1 MSVVRVVLGSLIL
14 MATLGALLS
23 LGSLFSKHHLY
34 FDLISHFRVQYIV
47 LLLPAFLIAIVA
59 KKTLA
64 VLIISFALAVHGYVV
79 TMSILPVIPENDTEY
94 TELTVL
100 NSNLL
105 SHNTH
110 YQAQLDI
117 IATQNPDIIALQ
129 EYSPGWDSVLS
140 SQLSSNYPYS
150 ITEPI
155 ASNFGIAIY
164 SKHPITDG
172 AVEIFST
179 KSFPAI
185 SADIQ
190 IGESTIRV
198 MSIHPPPPVNKHT
211 YLNRNQYMERIALES
226 KALDGAVLV
235 MGDFNTTPWTSRFN
249 DMLKTGGLR
258 NASAGFGFNP
268 TWPTGQIALQIP
280 IDHILINEKIG
291 VDHFET
297 IHLEGSDHRSVLGR
311 LRVY

>member
-1 MSVVRVVLGSLIL
+1 MSVVRVLLNGIIL
-14 MATLGALLS
+14 TATLGALLS

-47 LLLPAFLIAIVA
+47 LLLPAFLIAIVT
-59 KKTLA
+59 KKMVA
-64 VLIISFALAVHGYVV
+64 VLIISIALAVHGYVV
-79 TMSILPVIPENDTEY
+79 TMSMLPVSPMNDTDY

-100 NSNLL
+100 SSNLL
-105 SHNTH
+105 SSNTH

-117 IATQNPDIIALQ
+117 IATQNPDIIAFQ
-129 EYSPGWDSVLS
+129 EYSHVWDLVLS
-140 SQLSSNYPYS
+140 SQLSSNYPHS
-150 ITEPI
+150 ITEPL

-172 AVEIFST
+172 AVEVFST
-179 KSFPAI
+179 ESFPAI

-190 IGESTIRV
+190 IGESTVRV
-198 MSIHPPPPVNKHT
+198 MSVHPPPPAGT
-211 YLNRNQYMERIALES
+211 DIYLNRNQYMERIAQEADAQS
-226 KALDGAVLV
+226 GAVVVL
-235 MGDFNTTPWTSRFN
+235 GDFNATPWTSHFT
-249 DMLKTGGLR
+249 DMLKTGSLR

-268 TWPTGQIALQIP
+268 TWPTGQVRLYIP
-280 IDHILINEKIG
+280 IDHILVNSKIN

-297 IHLEGSDHRSVLGR
+297 IHLEGSDHRNVLGR

>member
-1 MSVVRVVLGSLIL
+1 MSVVRVLINILIL

-23 LGSLFSKHHLY
+23 LGSFFSKHHLY
-34 FDLISHFRVQYIV
+34 FDLLSHFRVQYIV
-47 LLLPAFLIAIVA
+47 LLLPAFLVAIAA

-64 VLIISFALAVHGYVV
+64 VLVISIALAVHGYVV
-79 TMSILPVIPENDTEY
+79 TMSILPVTPKNDTEF

-100 NSNLL
+100 SSNLL
-105 SHNTH
+105 SRNTH

-117 IATQNPDIIALQ
+117 IEKENPDIIALQ
-129 EYSPGWDSVLS
+129 EYSPRWDIVLS
-140 SQLSSNYPYS
+140 SQLSNNYPHS

-179 KSFPAI
+179 ESFPAI

-190 IGESTIRV
+190 IGESTVRV
-198 MSIHPPPPVNKHT
+198 MTVHPPPPVNKYT
-211 YLNRNQYMERIALES
+211 YSNRNQYMERIALEPE
-226 KALDGAVLV
+226 AQDGTVFVL
-235 MGDFNTTPWTSRFN
+235 GDFQATPWTSHFT
-249 DMLKTGGLR
+249 DMLEEGSLR

-268 TWPTGQIALQIP
+268 TWPTGKIIKQIP
-280 IDHILINEKIG
+280 IDHILVNSKIN

-297 IHLEGSDHRSVLGR
+297 IHLEGSDHRNVLGH